1 MNRRPGKQ
9 DGGRFPDNRPMTSRP
24 LAELEAGLEEIRR
37 SPTDDGSLRL
47 IARRPAVDE
56 RELVETGQLDTTD
69 GLVGDSW
76 RTRGSSRRP
85 DGSANPEAQV
95 TLMNVRLATLLAGS
109 PDAASISGDQLYVD
123 LDLSMANLPAGAR
136 LAVGAAV
143 LEVSAEPHTGCAKF
157 SGRFGLDALRFVSTP
172 EGRELRLRGMNTRVV
187 SGGAIRVGDRIRKA

>member
-1 MNRRPGKQ
+1 
-9 DGGRFPDNRPMTSRP
+9 MTSRP